1 MVLRIGIIGA
11 GENTK
16 LRHIPGFQGI
26 DGVEVVAVCN
36 RSTKSAKKVAEAFH
50 IPRITESPSD
60 IIDAKDIDAVCIG
73 TWPYM
78 HKQLTIASLEAG
90 KHVLTEARMAMSL
103 AEAREMLLASE
114 ATDKVSMVVPAPRNL
129 EHEPRVLGML
139 EDGFF
144 GDLLEIHVTSL
155 TGNYDLNAPLHWR
168 NRRELSGNNI
178 MSMGIQNETV
188 RRYAGHERSLI
199 AYGNIF
205 AKELMDEE
213 IGQLTK
219 VDIPDSLGIVAEHES
234 GATAVYHL
242 SNVAHLGFQSFG
254 FFGTKASLKYEGNGA
269 FIAPRG
275 ADKWQPLEIDPSS
288 RGRWRVEE
296 DFIEAIR
303 EGKPV
308 THTNF
313 SDGVKYMEFTEAV
326 QISMAE
332 ERRVYLPLG

>member
-1 MVLRIGIIGA
+1 
-11 GENTK
+11 
-16 LRHIPGFQGI
+16 
-26 DGVEVVAVCN
+26 
-36 RSTKSAKKVAEAFH
+36 
-50 IPRITESPSD
+50 
-60 IIDAKDIDAVCIG
+60 
-73 TWPYM
+73 
-78 HKQLTIASLEAG
+78 
-90 KHVLTEARMAMSL
+90 
-103 AEAREMLLASE
+103 
-114 ATDKVSMVVPAPRNL
+114 
-129 EHEPRVLGML
+129 
-139 EDGFF
+139 
-144 GDLLEIHVTSL
+144 
-155 TGNYDLNAPLHWR
+155 
-168 NRRELSGNNI
+168 
-178 MSMGIQNETV
+178 MGIQNETV

-213 IGQLTK
+213 IGKLAK

-254 FFGTKASLKYEGNGA
+254 FFGTKASLKYEGTGA

-275 ADKWQPLEIDPSS
+275 AHNWEPLEIDPSS
-288 RGRWRVEE
+288 LGRWRVEE

-308 THTNF
+308 THTSF

-332 ERRVYLPLG
+332 ERRVYLPLD